1 MSKTIAATAV
11 SAVLAL
17 GIASSAAHAETTLN
31 ALFMAQAA
39 YSEQNV
45 RDMTADFMK
54 ANPDIKVNLEFV
66 PYEGLRDKT
75 LLSQGAGGGYDV
87 VLFDVIW
94 PAEYATNNVLIDV
107 SDRITADM
115 KSDIMPGAWTTV
127 DYNGKAYGMP
137 WILDTKYLFY
147 NTDMLKEAG
156 IAAPP
161 KTWDELLAQAKTIKD
176 KGIVEFPIVWS
187 WAQAEAVIC
196 DYTML
201 LASYGGNF
209 LTDDGKPAFQS
220 GGGVEALK
228 YMVKSLD
235 DGVTN
240 PNSKEYLEEDVR
252 RVFSSG
258 QAAFALNWTYMF
270 NLAND
275 PKESK
280 VAGKVGVVPGP
291 GIAGKLDASAV
302 NGSMGLGITAA
313 SKHPDEAWKY
323 ILAMTSQ
330 ETQDKYAQLSLPI
343 WSAWYDSPVVAS
355 GQESLIASAK
365 VGLAAMYPR
374 PTTPKYQEL
383 STAIQQAIQS
393 ALLKSAE
400 PEAALK
406 DAAAASGL

>member
-1 MSKTIAATAV
+1 VT
-11 SAVLAL
+11 
-17 GIASSAAHAETTLN
+17 
-31 ALFMAQAA
+31 
-39 YSEQNV
+39 
-45 RDMTADFMK
+45 
-54 ANPDIKVNLEFV
+54 
-66 PYEGLRDKT
+66 
-75 LLSQGAGGGYDV
+75 
-87 VLFDVIW
+87 
-94 PAEYATNNVLIDV
+94 
-107 SDRITADM
+107 DRITPDM
-115 KSDIMPGAWTTV
+115 KSAIMPGAWTTV

-147 NTDMLKEAG
+147 NIEMLEKAG

-161 KTWDELLAQAKTIKD
+161 RTWDDLIEQAKIIKD
-176 KGIVEFPIVWS
+176 KGIVEHPIVWS

-228 YMVKSLD
+228 YMVKSVD

-258 QAAFALNWTYMF
+258 QAAFALNWTYMY

-291 GIAGKLDASAV
+291 GVAGKLEASAV

-383 STAIQQAIQS
+383 STALQQAIQS